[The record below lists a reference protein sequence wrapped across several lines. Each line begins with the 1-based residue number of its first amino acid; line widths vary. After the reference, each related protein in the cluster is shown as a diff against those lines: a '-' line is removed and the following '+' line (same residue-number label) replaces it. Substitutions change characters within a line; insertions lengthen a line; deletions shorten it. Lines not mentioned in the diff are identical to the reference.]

1 MQQYKKLLL
10 NLFKKRDGREGVF
23 STIKFYAKLMSSNNH
38 FLKKKEWNAVI
49 KLGGT
54 FKINIEDL

>member
-10 NLFKKRDGREGVF
+10 NLFKKKDGREGGF

-38 FLKKKEWNAVI
+38 FLKKKRMKCSHEIRWN
-49 KLGGT
+49 
-54 FKINIEDL
+54 F